1 MKLSDETRKAL
12 AGLKAKKEAA
22 RFEEQKLDG
31 IKTIT
36 VSVLREGL
44 KIDRFDLR
52 MAGLINRRTRAIRLM
67 FSCESYGH
75 IHLCEEMG
83 IPSSAPGWLRFDWR
97 PMTGKITCQSSYDE
111 RGMEETLS
119 QDEYQEILQY
129 LKENVVIDDDHS
141 FNRYREYV
149 FDGTNWRVA
158 KDACSKQGCASD
170 WQHSINAGLKAS
182 GVDTS
187 DLKPFDPLD
196 DGEFDD

>member
-1 MKLSDETRKAL
+1 MKLNNDTRKAL
-12 AGLKAKKEAA
+12 QELKANKE
-22 RFEEQKLDG
+22 RDRLEEQKLNG
-31 IKTIT
+31 IKTVT

-83 IPSSAPGWLRFDWR
+83 IPSSASGWLRFDWR
-97 PMTGKITCQSSYDE
+97 PLTGKISCQSSYDE

-119 QDEYQEILQY
+119 PEEYQEILQY

-158 KDACSKQGCASD
+158 KDACSKQGYASD

-187 DLKPFDPLD
+187 GLKPFDPLD